1 MYFQVR
7 FSDFGPISIWQS
19 RDLNWNIEEVD
30 VLKSSVIDFG
40 PSWIGFCKVIQ
51 LSYPLQKLA
60 QNLSSRPLEGFFSNS
75 KSHSQP
81 IRIEHQLSLNW
92 TRNSITKVAAA
103 LVGGWAS
110 RLKITNNVMLWYP
123 YRRHLSHSSTV
134 KELEGLKVITHLI
147 IIIKFNLI
155 YFWGGLVIMSP
166 FFQDSNLFFCSFM
179 LILNFF
185 KWRIFFKNRSLKIGA
200 KNLT

>member
-1 MYFQVR
+1 MGRWR
-7 FSDFGPISIWQS
+7 FVFSSTIFRFWSDFYVTKSRFELKHWGSRCPKIFCNWLWTILNRFLQS
-19 RDLNWNIEEVD
+19 N
-30 VLKSSVIDFG
+30 SA
-40 PSWIGFCKVIQ
+40 Q
-51 LSYPLQKLA
+51 LSIAKIGTKSEFKA
-60 QNLSSRPLEGFFSNS
+60 PLEGFFSNS

-134 KELEGLKVITHLI
+134 KQLEGLKVITHLI

-166 FFQDSNLFFCSFM
+166 FFPRFKSLLLFFYA
-179 LILNFF
+179 NFELF
-185 KWRIFFKNRSLKIGA
+185 
-200 KNLT
+200 